1 MKDFKMVEKVER
13 IKLIES
19 DCIVETKE
27 TEIFNQDCIRK
38 QLYSCKKCLKV
49 FKNIHMLKRHDLLH
63 TGEKPFSCQYCG
75 FRSRL
80 KHNMKD
86 HEKSHQNEKPFSC
99 AKCFKRFKYANH
111 LKIHDRIHLNSDGKL
126 YNCQYCTKEFKFIS
140 DVKVHERVHT
150 GEKPFSCTFCKKT
163 FNQSS
168 VQKRHELMM
177 HTSEKP
183 NSCQYCDRKFRVQI
197 NIKWHEKRCEMHPN
211 KILKSKN
218 LNKEKSKI
226 NEIENE
232 TLLSDNSIGEKH
244 CNYSDGSPGEKE
256 LLSAISSIECT
267 TIENLE
273 DFNMTK
279 KNNKARTS
287 RNGWNSR
294 PIPIY

>member
-1 MKDFKMVEKVER
+1 
-13 IKLIES
+13 
-19 DCIVETKE
+19 
-27 TEIFNQDCIRK
+27 
-38 QLYSCKKCLKV
+38 
-49 FKNIHMLKRHDLLH
+49 
-63 TGEKPFSCQYCG
+63 
-75 FRSRL
+75 
-80 KHNMKD
+80 
-86 HEKSHQNEKPFSC
+86 
-99 AKCFKRFKYANH
+99 
-111 LKIHDRIHLNSDGKL
+111 
-126 YNCQYCTKEFKFIS
+126 
-140 DVKVHERVHT
+140 
-150 GEKPFSCTFCKKT
+150 
-163 FNQSS
+163 
-168 VQKRHELMM
+168 MM

-211 KILKSKN
+211 KKLKSKN

-287 RNGWNSR
+287 RNGWNTR
-294 PIPIY
+294 PIPIFWIFHLGDKEGIQITTQGWIFWTMTFYNLKKFTSRSI